1 MKRAL
6 VLILILLMPLQTFAA
21 AVPAFS
27 PKVGQATGSLI
38 GAKVQQRG
46 FAANDPRYDA
56 TISAV
61 GAAVTTVAA
70 GVAVGAS
77 WPVILASAGI
87 YAVGAVAVPLVVG
100 AAIDW
105 LWGPDSTAQVSGT
118 GMGSGTVGTM
128 PSTYPEVFADV
139 GAGNVKYYIQPNGT
153 YRKIWAY
160 QGAPAQPWPFV
171 ITGPGSSL
179 VPAAMPNYGQGGYWS
194 TPWSQWVDSTQA
206 KGVYEYW
213 ENGTPGL
220 VISPSYTPAMKPI
233 PDVVADLPQAEV
245 NKPLTDQA
253 LADAVNRMWRT
264 ASAQPGFDGLPYDAN
279 NPITPADVS
288 SWKVQN
294 PTLVPTL
301 NDYLSPAVDP
311 VTGQVPITN
320 PTLNPNAIPGT
331 DPASGVPNISL
342 GTDPG
347 VGAPSLESTPTAA
360 SIIAPITGLMPDL
373 KNFVVPSHSSTC
385 PNPSMTL
392 FGNTLVLDGHC
403 TLLETIRPTL
413 YAVMA
418 FVWVVI
424 ALFIILAA

>member
-128 PSTYPEVFADV
+128 P
-139 GAGNVKYYIQPNGT
+139 
-153 YRKIWAY
+153 
-160 QGAPAQPWPFV
+160 
-171 ITGPGSSL
+171 
-179 VPAAMPNYGQGGYWS
+179 
-194 TPWSQWVDSTQA
+194 
-206 KGVYEYW
+206 
-213 ENGTPGL
+213 
-220 VISPSYTPAMKPI
+220 
-233 PDVVADLPQAEV
+233 
-245 NKPLTDQA
+245 
-253 LADAVNRMWRT
+253 
-264 ASAQPGFDGLPYDAN
+264 
-279 NPITPADVS
+279 
-288 SWKVQN
+288 
-294 PTLVPTL
+294 
-301 NDYLSPAVDP
+301 
-311 VTGQVPITN
+311 
-320 PTLNPNAIPGT
+320 
-331 DPASGVPNISL
+331 
-342 GTDPG
+342 
-347 VGAPSLESTPTAA
+347 
-360 SIIAPITGLMPDL
+360 
-373 KNFVVPSHSSTC
+373 
-385 PNPSMTL
+385 
-392 FGNTLVLDGHC
+392 
-403 TLLETIRPTL
+403 
-413 YAVMA
+413 
-418 FVWVVI
+418 
-424 ALFIILAA
+424 